1 MSAANYAGSERLV
14 TVLEGGF
21 SNNPK
26 DPGGATYRGITL
38 RAFEDYRRRPCTIA
52 ELKGLTDVEV
62 SDFYHELYWP
72 SVQGDVLP
80 SGVDLML
87 FDGAVN
93 VGRGRSVTFLQ
104 QALRLADVDGNLGPA
119 TLKATLAV
127 KDRGGLIADIAQAR
141 RSFYRGLSTYPTFG
155 NGWIKRVTTV
165 ALTAS
170 AWGRKAMAA

>member
-1 MSAANYAGSERLV
+1 MSAFNYAGAERLV
-14 TVLEGGF
+14 TILEGGF

-38 RAFEDYRRRPCTIA
+38 RAFEDYRGRTCTIA
-52 ELKGLTDVEV
+52 ELKALTDAEV
-62 SDFYHELYWP
+62 SDFYHHLYWP
-72 SVQGDVLP
+72 SVLGDALP

-93 VGRGRSVTFLQ
+93 VGRSRSVTFLQ
-104 QALRLADVDGNLGPA
+104 QALTLDDVDGDLGPA
-119 TLKATLAV
+119 TMKATLAV
-127 KDRGGLIADIAQAR
+127 KDRAGLIADIAQAR
-141 RSFYRGLSTYPTFG
+141 RTFYRGLPTYPTFG

-170 AWGRKAMAA
+170 AWSRKALAA

>member
-1 MSAANYAGSERLV
+1 MSAANYAGAERLV
-14 TVLEGGF
+14 TILEGGF

-52 ELKGLTDVEV
+52 ELKALTDQEV
-62 SDFYHELYWP
+62 SDFYHQLYWP
-72 SVQGDVLP
+72 SVLGDALP

-104 QALRLADVDGNLGPA
+104 QALKLDDVDGVLGPD
-119 TLKATLAV
+119 TLKAALAV
-127 KDRGGLIADIAQAR
+127 QDRAGLVADIAQAR
-141 RSFYRGLSTYPTFG
+141 RTFYRGLSSYPTFG

-170 AWGRKAMAA
+170 AWSKKSFAA